1 MIAGLR
7 LDLLQARPGL
17 QREGKKLRA
26 VIVTVF
32 RLVASP
38 GQKTKSATAQG
49 AVADQCKNR
58 RSSLVAAH
66 QQGQGNLSF
75 NSSAPLNGLLN
86 TWARP
91 CDS

>member
-32 RLVASP
+32 RLVASA
-38 GQKTKSATAQG
+38 GKKTKSAAAPSAT
-49 AVADQCKNR
+49 ADQCKEIVVLL
-58 RSSLVAAH
+58 SLRLISRVRQPFLQSQRALERAA
-66 QQGQGNLSF
+66 GYRGP
-75 NSSAPLNGLLN
+75 A
-86 TWARP
+86 